1 LRLAVSGA
9 RRSAQ
14 TGRPVPALCDSRAE
28 DPVRGH
34 SIRLCGQEIDRP
46 GHVCAF
52 FTSRDEEYETL
63 IPYLKDGVEAGEQV
77 LNVLD
82 EARLSDHRARL
93 EAAGL
98 PTSGSNVV
106 IASSEE
112 TYLAGGRFDI
122 ERMVGFVRDA
132 LVQARAEGRCVRTAG
147 WMDWMQRAAPGTE
160 RTMEYEARMNL
171 LVPTFD
177 CTFMCVYDLSRLD
190 GGTVVDIMA
199 THPYVVL
206 RGQIRQNPFYVP
218 PELYL
223 AEVLAKPQGVRS
235 VKVPPA

>member
-1 LRLAVSGA
+1 MTR
-9 RRSAQ
+9 
-14 TGRPVPALCDSRAE
+14 
-28 DPVRGH
+28 H

-52 FTSRDEEYETL
+52 FSSREEEYETL

-98 PTSGSNVV
+98 PMSDDRVLVG
-106 IASSEE
+106 SSED
-112 TYLAGGRFDI
+112 TYLAGGRFDM
-122 ERMVGFVRDA
+122 ERMVGFIRDTLVR
-132 LVQARAEGRCVRTAG
+132 AREQGRCVRTAG
-147 WMDWMQRAAPGTE
+147 WMEWIHRNAPGTE
-160 RTMEYEARMNL
+160 RAMEYEARMNL
-171 LVPTFD
+171 LLPTFD
-177 CTFMCVYDLSRLD
+177 CTFLCVYDLSKLE
-190 GGTVVDIMA
+190 GGPLVDIIA

-218 PELYL
+218 PEVYL
-223 AEVLAKPQGVRS
+223 AEVLGREYPR
-235 VKVPPA
+235 PH